1 MFEVDARR
9 PPGYSPH
16 VPRFYYREFLER
28 FDDKGRL
35 SCVCGQEHRLTTKSV
50 LTDPGSLTT
59 SARLVSERHGKAVR
73 LWVLSDEN
81 TEAAAGARWKAEL
94 RVGKV
99 VSRVLPGAP
108 RPVPSIEFAS
118 SLLAEARRAAPDLL
132 VAVGGGVISDLVKRA
147 SLEGGIP
154 NWCIATAPSV
164 DAYSSATSAL
174 RVNGFHGTAS
184 ARTSEMIVCDP
195 EVMSHAP
202 KEMFLAGLGDLL
214 AKFHAAIDW
223 GLSRIIT
230 GEHFCPLLAE
240 MALGSARSALAAA
253 RGLATDP
260 TESLRTLTDAVLS
273 SGFAMQAAGGSR
285 CAASAEHTIAHF
297 WETIHAAQTKR
308 LDLHGM
314 LAASASRIMLPIYQA
329 LYRRLATYQ
338 PDGAARLADFDR
350 EPSWESSMEEGMRP
364 YRAKVHEEM
373 KDYRLTRD
381 MLSDRLARFTSQRKA
396 ILDLANPLLS
406 ELEAAARAARGD
418 ALSILSWRA
427 GNLQGSRPS
436 PPAQRAA
443 PEKPLHGVRS
453 GLRAGSLGLHARTD
467 GGGGRGD
474 GLIPGHRDGPIP
486 GRGHSSAA
494 LRAGN

>member
-1 MFEVDARR
+1 M
-9 PPGYSPH
+9 
-16 VPRFYYREFLER
+16 PRFYYREFLER

-50 LTDPGSLTT
+50 LTDQGSLAT
-59 SARLVSERHGKAVR
+59 SARLVSERYGKAAR

-108 RPVPSIEFAS
+108 RPVPSVEFAS
-118 SLLAEARRAAPDLL
+118 SLLAEARGAAPDLL

-184 ARTSEMIVCDP
+184 ARTAEMIVCDP
-195 EVMSHAP
+195 EVMANAP

-223 GLSRIIT
+223 GLSRIVT

-240 MALGSARSALAAA
+240 VALGSARSALAAA

-314 LAASASRIMLPIYQA
+314 LAACASRIMLPIYQA
-329 LYRRLATYQ
+329 LYRRLATCQ
-338 PDGAARLADFDR
+338 PDEPARLANFDR
-350 EPSWESSMEEGMRP
+350 EPSWETSMEEGMQP

-406 ELEAAARAARGD
+406 ELDAAARQLEGMRYPFSLRELGIPKD
-418 ALSILSWRA
+418 LALL
-427 GNLQGSRPS
+427 
-436 PPAQRAA
+436 
-443 PEKPLHGVRS
+443 PLRNVRL
-453 GLRAGSLGLHARTD
+453 LRNRYTGFDLAYELGLWDFMREQME
-467 GGGGRGD
+467 
-474 GLIPGHRDGPIP
+474 
-486 GRGHSSAA
+486 AA
-494 LRAGN
+494 VAANA